1 MKHLKSVL
9 LPLVAASIFT
19 GCGGGASLHEDSEWA
34 IDQRSYS
41 LGGIGA
47 FAEMV
52 GAGVKKLA
60 LSGAQEPAEMDVI
73 FQDAVRIASENGAEI
88 YRETD
93 FLVTDL
99 FPSSITDGK
108 HVLLICSEATRQ
120 EYMDLKQMKRQL
132 EESGQ
137 YDEAA
142 REDVARRMGGLL
154 SYSEE
159 KINSLLASGAA
170 S

>member
-19 GCGGGASLHEDSEWA
+19 GCGGGAALHEDSEWT

-60 LSGAQEPAEMDVI
+60 LSGAQDPAEMDVI
-73 FQDAVRIASENGAEI
+73 FQEAVRIASENGAEI

-99 FPSSITDGK
+99 FSSSITDGK

-142 REDVARRMGGLL
+142 RENIARRMGGLL

-159 KINSLLASGAA
+159 KINSLLSSEDG

>member
-1 MKHLKSVL
+1 
-9 LPLVAASIFT
+9 
-19 GCGGGASLHEDSEWA
+19 
-34 IDQRSYS
+34 
-41 LGGIGA
+41 
-47 FAEMV
+47 
-52 GAGVKKLA
+52 
-60 LSGAQEPAEMDVI
+60 MDVI
-73 FQDAVRIASENGAEI
+73 FQEAVRIASENGAEI

-99 FPSSITDGK
+99 FSSSITDGK

-132 EESGQ
+132 EGSGQ

-159 KINSLLASGAA
+159 KINSLLSSEDG

>member
-9 LPLVAASIFT
+9 LTLVAASIVT
-19 GCGGGASLHEDSEWA
+19 GCGGGAAHHEDSEWT

-60 LSGAQEPAEMDVI
+60 LSGALDPGEMDVI
-73 FQDAVRIASENGAEI
+73 IQDAERIASENGAEI

-99 FPSSITDGK
+99 FSSSITDGK

-137 YDEAA
+137 YDEVA
-142 REDVARRMGGLL
+142 REDIARRMGGLL

-159 KINSLLASGAA
+159 KINSLLAVGAE